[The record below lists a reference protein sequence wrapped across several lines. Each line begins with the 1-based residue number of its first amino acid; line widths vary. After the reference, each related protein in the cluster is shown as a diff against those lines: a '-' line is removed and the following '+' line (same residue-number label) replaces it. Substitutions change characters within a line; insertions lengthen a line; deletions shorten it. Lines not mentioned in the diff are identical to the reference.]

1 MTLIHGLHFRNLR
14 GDIYGGLTAAVVA
27 LPLALAFG
35 VASGAG
41 PIAGLYGAIF
51 VGFFAALLGGT
62 PAQVSGPT
70 GPMTVIA
77 AAVIA
82 QYAHSPAMAFTVI
95 VMAGGFMVLFAFL
108 RLGQYIRLVP
118 YPVISGFMSGIGCII
133 VLIQLGPL
141 VGHVGEGGNPM
152 AALANLPGQLAT
164 ISWPA
169 LALGVA
175 TLAIVYLMP
184 PRFNRILPSPLVPL
198 LACTLLGTAVLT
210 GSPVIG
216 EIPTGL
222 PTLHW
227 PTLELAALP
236 AMLKS
241 ALTLAALGAI
251 DSLLTSLVADNIT
264 STHHDSNRELF
275 GQGIGNMAAGI
286 MGGIPGAGATMRT
299 VINVRAGGRTPLSGM
314 IHAIVLLAI
323 VLGLGGLAEY
333 IPHAVLAGILLK
345 VGTDIID
352 WNYLR
357 HIRHASKGEI
367 FLLLTV
373 LLLTVFVDL
382 ITAVAVGVVMA
393 SLQFVERMS
402 DEQQQNIIGIRGGS
416 GNDALVADL
425 APQEQRLLDACG
437 ERVVVFPLSGPM
449 SFGAV
454 HWLSRSLGV
463 ADSYRAMVLDLTE
476 VSFLDSSAAVAIDE
490 IVNRVR
496 QTGGE
501 MILVGLRPRVGRVL
515 NRLGVLRKIGPNHRF
530 RSMSS
535 ALERARRLLGED
547 AGLSARAGS

>member
-1 MTLIHGLHFRNLR
+1 MKLVHGLHFGNLR

-77 AAVIA
+77 ATVIA

-95 VMAGGFMVLFAFL
+95 VMAGAFMVLFAFL

-169 LALGVA
+169 LGLGVA

-184 PRFNRILPSPLVPL
+184 PRLNRIMPSPLVAL

-222 PTLHW
+222 PTPHW

-314 IHAIVLLAI
+314 IHALVLLAI

-357 HIRHASKGEI
+357 HLRHASKGEV
-367 FLLLTV
+367 FLLFTV
-373 LLLTVFVDL
+373 LALTVFVDL

-393 SLQFVERMS
+393 SLQFVQRMS
-402 DEQQQNIIGIRGGS
+402 DEQQQNIVGIRGGA
-416 GNDALVADL
+416 DELTADL
-425 APQEQRLLDACG
+425 APEEQRLLDACG
-437 ERVVVFPLSGPM
+437 DRVVVFRLSGPM

-501 MILVGLRPRVGRVL
+501 VILVGLRPRVGRVL

-530 RSMSS
+530 RLMRS
-535 ALERARRLLGED
+535 ALERARTLLRDDG
-547 AGLSARAGS
+547 GLSAPAGP